1 MILHDKISAQ
11 LPAWRE
17 RMKSL
22 VKEHGDVVVD
32 QVTVGQVVGGMRDI
46 KSLLSDVSFVD
57 PAEGIRFRGLP
68 IPELLKALPKGRG
81 TKMPLVGGLYYLL
94 MVGEVPTKEQAFEVE
109 AEWAKRAVVPDYVYK
124 MIKSMPKETHPMTLF
139 SQAVLALQNGSAF
152 ARNYHT
158 GMKKDVY
165 WEPALE
171 DSMDLTA
178 KLPVI
183 AAFIYRMKYFGETRK
198 PRYNPK
204 WDYGANF
211 ARMMGVEDKKGY
223 AELARLYFIL
233 HSDHESGNVSAHT
246 MHLVGSAL
254 SDPFYSFSASLDGLA
269 GPLHGL
275 ANQECLGW
283 LIDVKN
289 QFGGVPTREQLYKFA
304 WDTLNSGKV
313 IPGYGHAVL
322 RVPDPRYMAQMEF
335 AKARF
340 PDDEL
345 LRLAALVFEV
355 VPQVLREQG
364 KAKNPAPNVDAI
376 SGTLQY
382 YYGVREFDFYT
393 VLFGVGRALGVTANY
408 VWARAARLAD
418 RAAQVRHHEDA
429 GRSRSERA
437 AAGIAFPRFDN
448 KDKADGACTVRF

>member
-1 MILHDKISAQ
+1 MILHEKISAQ
-11 LPAWRE
+11 LPEWRE
-17 RMKSL
+17 RMKAL
-22 VKEHGDVVVD
+22 AKEHADVVVD
-32 QVTVGQVVGGMRDI
+32 QVTVGQIVGGMRDI
-46 KSLLSDVSFVD
+46 KSLLTDVSFVD
-57 PAEGIRFRGLP
+57 PAEGIRFRGMS
-68 IPELLKALPKGRG
+68 IPEILKALPKARG
-81 TKMPLVGGLYYLL
+81 GKMPLVGGLYYLL
-94 MVGEVPTKEQAFEVE
+94 MIGAVPTKEQALEVE
-109 AEWAKRAVVPDYVYK
+109 AEWGKRAVVPDYVYK
-124 MIKSMPKETHPMTLF
+124 MLKAMPKETHPMTLF
-139 SQAVLALQNGSAF
+139 SQAVLALQNDSAF
-152 ARNYHT
+152 AKKYHE

-171 DSMDLTA
+171 DSLDLTA

-183 AAFIYRMKYFGETRK
+183 AAYIYRMKYFGETRK

-211 ARMMGVEDKKGY
+211 SKMMGVADKKGY
-223 AELARLYFIL
+223 AELARLYFLL

-254 SDPFYSFSASLDGLA
+254 SDPYYSFSAALNGLA

-283 LIDVKN
+283 LIQVKN
-289 QFGGVPTREQLYKFA
+289 QFGGVPTRDQLYKFA

-322 RVPDPRYMAQMEF
+322 RVIDPRYMAQLDF
-335 AKARF
+335 AKKRF
-340 PDDEL
+340 PEDEL
-345 LRLAALVFEV
+345 LRLAILVFDV
-355 VPQVLREQG
+355 VPQVLKEQG

-408 VWARAARLAD
+408 VWARAL
-418 RAAQVRHHEDA
+418 
-429 GRSRSERA
+429 GWPIERPKSMTTKMLEEA
-437 AAGIAFPRFDN
+437 VQ
-448 KDKADGACTVRF
+448 KALQPA

>member
-1 MILHDKISAQ
+1 MILHEKIAAQ

-17 RMKSL
+17 RIKTLS
-22 VKEHGDVVVD
+22 KDHADVVVD
-32 QVTVGQVVGGMRDI
+32 HVTVGQIVGGMRDI
-46 KSLLSDVSFVD
+46 KSLLTDISYVD
-57 PAEGIRFRGLP
+57 PAEGIRFRGMS
-68 IPELLKALPKGRG
+68 IPEVLAALPKAQGNE
-81 TKMPLVGGLYYLL
+81 MPLVGGLYYLL
-94 MVGEVPTKEQAFEVE
+94 MVGEVPTLEQALEVE
-109 AEWAKRAVVPDYVYK
+109 AEWARRAEVPEYVYK
-124 MIKSMPKETHPMTLF
+124 LIETMPADTHPMILF
-139 SQAVLALQNGSAF
+139 SQAVLALAKDSIF
-152 ARNYHT
+152 TRKYHE

-171 DSMDLTA
+171 DSLNLTA

-183 AAFIYRMKYFGETRK
+183 AAFIYRMKYFSDTRK
-198 PRYNPK
+198 PKYDPTL
-204 WDYGANF
+204 DYGANF
-211 ARMMGVEDKKGY
+211 SRMMGVSNEKGY

-254 SDPFYSFSASLDGLA
+254 SDPYLSFSAALNGLA

-283 LIDVKN
+283 LLSVRER
-289 QFGGVPTREQLYKFA
+289 FGGVPTREQLYQFA

-322 RVPDPRYMAQMEF
+322 RVPDPRFTAQMEF

-340 PDDEL
+340 PEDEL
-345 LRLAALVFEV
+345 VRLADLVFEV

-393 VLFGVGRALGVTANY
+393 VLFGIGRALGVTANY
-408 VWARAARLAD
+408 VWARAL
-418 RAAQVRHHEDA
+418 
-429 GRSRSERA
+429 GLPIERPKSVTTKMLEEMVA
-437 AAGIAFPRFDN
+437 
-448 KDKADGACTVRF
+448 KALQPAS